1 MGKEHVGFEEIEKF
15 LEGRDPQKY
24 IVAIEAAYHKN
35 EVYLII
41 NDPETGKRIETH
53 TYKPFLWVKDGIA
66 DYMYGGSRNAL
77 KKAMDKYGV
86 TFKSLRI
93 ADGDGVVPQR
103 MEDGFKYMTTCKG
116 SYSDLLNFFK
126 DGGLDVFSQQHI
138 PTTDI
143 EQRSL
148 FFALTPPEQFLIAT
162 GKRLFKGMDDYNDVH
177 RMQFDLETEG
187 LTASTDPIFQIG
199 IKDNKGFE
207 RVLEVKGN
215 TPQEKRDSE
224 RIQIAEFFKIIYE
237 MKPDI
242 ITAYNSE
249 FFDWPYLERRCER
262 LGIDITEI
270 AKTLND
276 DVKFRRKP
284 ASLKV
289 GSETLD
295 YDQTLMWGIN
305 ILDISHTVRK
315 TMAINSNIKSWSLK
329 YITKFSG
336 VAKPNRVYVDGDK
349 IHSTWADTRDYWFND
364 ENGTYGL
371 KDNFNLEDRTF
382 EELGLT
388 IVKGDY
394 IVQRYLLDDLWET
407 EQVDGIYNQAAYLV
421 AKLLPTSYMRS
432 STMGTAGQWKLIM
445 AAWSYEKG
453 LGVPALTK
461 KRDFTGGLSRLLEV
475 GYAKNVDKFD
485 YAALYPKT
493 QLTWGIFPDLDISGV
508 MEGLLTYIVDK
519 RDEFKFLAGEH
530 KAKAKELQAM
540 LDANIDKLSPERIAK
555 AKAMI
560 IEEKKLASDYD
571 KKQLPLKI
579 LANSFFG
586 AYGAPYL
593 FNWGDSDCAEETTC
607 RGRQSLRLMVKI
619 FKGKYG
625 FRPLVGDSVTY
636 DTPVYIRYKLNNYI
650 DVLPICDLFN
660 NNSSELDKEGFRDFE
675 VKPFEV
681 LTRNGWKDIKYVYR
695 HETDKQIHRITTKDR
710 LLNVTEDHSLFQNGK
725 EVKPSEL
732 KRLDKIDTYEIPINN
747 VEVGLN
753 IDKAYL
759 LGFFLGDGSA
769 NCSTR
774 KQKYTSKKTGQINI
788 NKGKRSDW
796 KISNTNLKYLEKL
809 KDIVEREF
817 FVKGEIKNHI
827 KSSGVY
833 NLVVHSVGFSNHF
846 CEHFYTSYREKKIP
860 YMILNASDDIK
871 KAFIEGVFASDGYG
885 DTIEGCS
892 DIGMKSQVAMAGIS
906 LLLKELDIEY
916 KIKTRSD
923 KQNFI
928 SFSLKNSNRN
938 NSSFTEKTKKK
949 TNEVWKNEIIL
960 NKDKNKFVYDISTED
975 GTFICGINGIIAHN
989 TDGFNFARPDSVN
1002 DYEYLAKGTHWKTE
1016 GQGGKLLKGV
1026 DAVLAEF
1033 NETYMEGRMGLDLDD
1048 VCSSTIN
1055 FARKNYANAID
1066 GKVKLVGNTV
1076 KSNKMPIYI
1085 EEFLDNA
1092 VKMLLDGNGYDFI
1105 NYYYEYV
1112 DKIYNYQIPL
1122 MKIASKAKVKKSVDA
1137 YKNHVKG
1144 KNKAGNNNPRQAHME
1159 LIINNN
1165 LDVSLGDTIYYVN
1178 TGDSKSVGD
1187 LKGVKDKETGKMNI
1201 ELNCS
1206 LISREQIEQNPDLT
1220 TDDYNVDKY
1229 LDAFNKRIRPLLVC
1243 FSKNIR
1249 ERQEMITV
1257 GKNKGSYKTVENILI
1272 GVVKVKDK
1280 ITKKVSMVLEKR
1292 KEFTEKE
1299 CELVAGHPYEDGDQD
1314 SYEDLMT
1321 MEDKEIRF
1329 WVSVNKLPNF
1339 MEQEE
1344 WDVIVKDYHE
1354 RMAKEREDGIKE
1366 EKSKLDAI
1374 FQTLEVK
1381 DLTDI
1386 EIYGYLP
1393 KIIENI
1399 VLVVEDENGVH
1410 QLKSKK
1416 WDVIL
1421 CDFNDMWKYEDMA
1434 KERQQYYL
1442 TTGNSNDKDRFE
1454 QWLDFQAEKEFM
1466 GISGKTTDGFQLDMN
1481 FIVIEGK
1488 HRKIGAKEWKPLTE
1502 PLDDE
1507 SEEESEDEF
1516 NF

>member
-1 MGKEHVGFEEIEKF
+1 MAKEHVGFDEIEKF

-53 TYKPFLWVKDGIA
+53 TYKPFLWVRDGIA

-77 KKAMDKYGV
+77 KKAMTKYGV

-93 ADGDGVVPQR
+93 ADGNGVIPQR
-103 MEDGFKYMTTCKG
+103 MEDGFKYMAVCKG

-126 DGGLDVFSQQHI
+126 DGGLDIFSQQHI

-148 FFALTPPEQFLIAT
+148 FFTLTPTEQFLVST

-187 LTASTDPIFQIG
+187 LTAATDSIFQIG

-224 RIQIAEFFKIIYE
+224 RVQIAEFFNIIYE
-237 MKPDI
+237 IKPDI

-262 LGIDITEI
+262 LGIDIGEI

-276 DVKFRRKP
+276 EVKFRRKP
-284 ASLKV
+284 SSLKV

-349 IHSTWADTRDYWFND
+349 IHSTWSDTRDYWFND
-364 ENGTYGL
+364 IDGSYGL
-371 KDNFNLEDRTF
+371 LNEDKISPDGT
-382 EELGLT
+382 T

-519 RDEFKFLAGEH
+519 RDEFKFLAGEY
-530 KAKAKELQAM
+530 KTKAKELQT
-540 LDANIDKLSPERIAK
+540 LFDVNLDKLSPERINK
-555 AKAMI
+555 AKSMI

-607 RGRQSLRLMVKI
+607 RGRQSLRLMVKV
-619 FKGKYG
+619 FKNKYG
-625 FRPLVGDSVTY
+625 FRPLVGD
-636 DTPVYIRYKLNNYI
+636 
-650 DVLPICDLFN
+650 
-660 NNSSELDKEGFRDFE
+660 
-675 VKPFEV
+675 
-681 LTRNGWKDIKYVYR
+681 
-695 HETDKQIHRITTKDR
+695 
-710 LLNVTEDHSLFQNGK
+710 
-725 EVKPSEL
+725 
-732 KRLDKIDTYEIPINN
+732 
-747 VEVGLN
+747 
-753 IDKAYL
+753 
-759 LGFFLGDGSA
+759 
-769 NCSTR
+769 
-774 KQKYTSKKTGQINI
+774 
-788 NKGKRSDW
+788 
-796 KISNTNLKYLEKL
+796 
-809 KDIVEREF
+809 
-817 FVKGEIKNHI
+817 
-827 KSSGVY
+827 
-833 NLVVHSVGFSNHF
+833 
-846 CEHFYTSYREKKIP
+846 
-860 YMILNASDDIK
+860 
-871 KAFIEGVFASDGYG
+871 
-885 DTIEGCS
+885 
-892 DIGMKSQVAMAGIS
+892 
-906 LLLKELDIEY
+906 
-916 KIKTRSD
+916 
-923 KQNFI
+923 
-928 SFSLKNSNRN
+928 
-938 NSSFTEKTKKK
+938 
-949 TNEVWKNEIIL
+949 
-960 NKDKNKFVYDISTED
+960 
-975 GTFICGINGIIAHN
+975 

-1016 GQGGKLLKGV
+1016 GQGGKILKGV

-1085 EEFLDNA
+1085 EEFLDVA
-1092 VKMLLDGNGYDFI
+1092 VKMLLDGKGYEFI

-1122 MKIASKAKVKKSVDA
+1122 MKIASKAKVKKSVEA
-1137 YKNHVKG
+1137 YKNHIKG

-1159 LIINNN
+1159 LILKNN

-1187 LKGVKDKETGKMNI
+1187 LKGIKDKETGKMTI

-1229 LDAFNKRIRPLLVC
+1229 LDAFNKRIKPLLVC

-1249 ERQEMITV
+1249 ERQEMITT
-1257 GKNKGSYKTVENILI
+1257 GKNKGTYKTLENILI
-1272 GVVKVKDK
+1272 GVVKNKDK
-1280 ITKKVSMVLEKR
+1280 VTKKVSMVLEQR

-1339 MEQEE
+1339 MEQDE

-1354 RMAKEREDGIKE
+1354 RMEKERENGIKE
-1366 EKSKLDAI
+1366 EKSRLDAI
-1374 FQTLEVK
+1374 FQTLEIK
-1381 DLTDI
+1381 DLSDI
-1386 EIYGYLP
+1386 AIYGNLP
-1393 KIIENI
+1393 RILE
-1399 VLVVEDENGVH
+1399 VLVDVIEDENGVH
-1410 QLKSKK
+1410 QLKSNK

-1421 CDFNDMWKYEDMA
+1421 CEFNDIWKYEDVA
-1434 KERQQYYL
+1434 KERQEYYL
-1442 TTGNSNDKDRFE
+1442 TNDISKDKDRFE
-1454 QWLDFQAEKEFM
+1454 KWLDFQAEKEFM
-1466 GISGKTTDGFQLDMN
+1466 GISGKTSDGIELDMN
-1481 FIVIEGK
+1481 FIVVEGK
-1488 HRKIGAKEWKPLTE
+1488 HRKIGAKEWRPLTE
-1502 PLDDE
+1502 PLDNTKD
-1507 SEEESEDEF
+1507 
-1516 NF
+1516 

>member
-1 MGKEHVGFEEIEKF
+1 MAKEHVGFEEIEKF

-35 EVYLII
+35 EVYLVI

-53 TYKPFLWVKDGIA
+53 TYKPFLWVRDGIA

-77 KKAMDKYGV
+77 KKAMTKYGV

-93 ADGDGVVPQR
+93 ADGNGVVPQR
-103 MEDGFKYMTTCKG
+103 MEDGFKYMAVCKG
-116 SYSDLLNFFK
+116 SYSELLNFFK

-148 FFALTPPEQFLIAT
+148 FFAVTPPEQFLIAT

-177 RMQFDLETEG
+177 RMQFDLETMG

-199 IKDNKGFE
+199 IRDNKGFE
-207 RVLEVKGN
+207 RILEVKGD
-215 TPQEKRDSE
+215 TPQELRDSE

-270 AKTLND
+270 ARTLND
-276 DVKFRRKP
+276 EVKFRRKP
-284 ASLKV
+284 SRLKV

-336 VAKPNRVYVDGDK
+336 VAKANRVYVEGDK
-349 IHSTWADTRDYWFND
+349 IHSTWADTRDYWFKD
-364 ENGTYGL
+364 EDGSYGL
-371 KDNFNLEDRTF
+371 LDEDRKSPD
-382 EELGLT
+382 GVT

-540 LDANIDKLSPERIAK
+540 SDANIDKLSLERIAK

-625 FRPLVGDSVTY
+625 FRPLVGD
-636 DTPVYIRYKLNNYI
+636 
-650 DVLPICDLFN
+650 
-660 NNSSELDKEGFRDFE
+660 
-675 VKPFEV
+675 
-681 LTRNGWKDIKYVYR
+681 
-695 HETDKQIHRITTKDR
+695 
-710 LLNVTEDHSLFQNGK
+710 
-725 EVKPSEL
+725 
-732 KRLDKIDTYEIPINN
+732 
-747 VEVGLN
+747 
-753 IDKAYL
+753 
-759 LGFFLGDGSA
+759 
-769 NCSTR
+769 
-774 KQKYTSKKTGQINI
+774 
-788 NKGKRSDW
+788 
-796 KISNTNLKYLEKL
+796 
-809 KDIVEREF
+809 
-817 FVKGEIKNHI
+817 
-827 KSSGVY
+827 
-833 NLVVHSVGFSNHF
+833 
-846 CEHFYTSYREKKIP
+846 
-860 YMILNASDDIK
+860 
-871 KAFIEGVFASDGYG
+871 
-885 DTIEGCS
+885 
-892 DIGMKSQVAMAGIS
+892 
-906 LLLKELDIEY
+906 
-916 KIKTRSD
+916 
-923 KQNFI
+923 
-928 SFSLKNSNRN
+928 
-938 NSSFTEKTKKK
+938 
-949 TNEVWKNEIIL
+949 
-960 NKDKNKFVYDISTED
+960 
-975 GTFICGINGIIAHN
+975 

-1016 GQGGKLLKGV
+1016 GQGGKVLKGV

-1122 MKIASKAKVKKSVDA
+1122 MKIASKAKVKKSVEA

-1187 LKGVKDKETGKMNI
+1187 LKGVKDKETGKMTI

-1206 LISREQIEQNPDLT
+1206 LISREQIELNPDLT

-1243 FSKNIR
+1243 FSRNIR

-1257 GKNKGSYKTVENILI
+1257 GKNKGTYKTVENILI
-1272 GVVKVKDK
+1272 GVVKNKDK

-1339 MEQEE
+1339 MEQDE

-1366 EKSKLDAI
+1366 EKSRLDAI

-1386 EIYGYLP
+1386 EIYGNLP
-1393 KIIENI
+1393 KMVEMMVDVVTIDGGDI
-1399 VLVVEDENGVH
+1399 VLV
-1410 QLKSKK
+1410 SKK
-1416 WDVIL
+1416 WGETL
-1421 CDFNDMWKYEDMA
+1421 CLFNDIWKYEDAA

-1442 TTGNSNDKDRFE
+1442 TNGNSNDEDRFE

-1466 GISGKTTDGFQLDMN
+1466 GISGKTTDGMQLEMN
-1481 FIVIEGK
+1481 FIVVEGK
-1488 HRKIGAKEWKPLTE
+1488 HKKIGAKEWRPLTE
-1502 PLDDE
+1502 PLDDTIE
-1507 SEEESEDEF
+1507 DGDSDEF